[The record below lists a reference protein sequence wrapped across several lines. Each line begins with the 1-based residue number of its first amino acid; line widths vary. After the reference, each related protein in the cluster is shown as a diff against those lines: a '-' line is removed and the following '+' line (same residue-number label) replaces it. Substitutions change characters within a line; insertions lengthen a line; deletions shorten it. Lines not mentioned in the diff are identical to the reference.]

1 MPLTTRPTLNFL
13 KSVNTLTDDENGLS
27 KRTTVPENR
36 PDKDVHF
43 QSYAFDKSLDSN
55 RYDSSTYGGMEPA
68 RRPWTGDDEVC
79 SGRFKIVY

>member
-1 MPLTTRPTLNFL
+1 MPLTTRPTLSFL
-13 KSVNTLTDDENGLS
+13 NAVNSVVDNEP
-27 KRTTVPENR
+27 RTTVPENR

-55 RYDSSTYGGMEPA
+55 RYDSHTYGGMEPA
-68 RRPWTGDDEVC
+68 RRTWTGDDEVC